1 MDFNNCMNSAGLIWR
16 SEPVKQLKWVTAAKM
31 AGEEALKLSQEK
43 DISVKSVPPV
53 MADCCRHL
61 TLIIDG
67 QGRASIKDK
76 DGNFIITDKLCP
88 PLPDEVDR

>member
-16 SEPVKQLKWVTAAKM
+16 SEPVKQLKWVTAAKI

-61 TLIIDG
+61 TLIIDSH
-67 QGRASIKDK
+67 GRASIKDK
-76 DGNFIITDKLCP
+76 YTNFIITDKLCP